1 MKRFS
6 FSLPFI
12 IIVCIIFLT
21 AAFMFTNHPEAIAE
35 VTKAVQVQ
43 KEIWTEPHDSVQSEI
58 QNGIKPDFEGIE
70 IPLCKGTGSNVPDD
84 GHSHEIITHSGYTL
98 CYREEYEQPEWVAYE
113 LDTEKLVKAAER
125 QNNFRSDPA
134 VSTDSATPDD
144 YRKSGYDRGHL
155 APAADMAYDEKIMS
169 ESFFMSNMSP
179 QLPAFNRGI
188 WKYLEEEVRR
198 FAERFDK
205 IYIVTGPVL
214 EKDEYPVIG
223 SNNVAIPEYYYKVIY
238 APAGK
243 DGKPEMIAFI
253 LPNEKSGES
262 FWNYATTVDEVEQRT
277 GIDFFHILDDTIE
290 NAMEAECNTDSWN
303 GKE

>member
-1 MKRFS
+1 
-6 FSLPFI
+6 
-12 IIVCIIFLT
+12 
-21 AAFMFTNHPEAIAE
+21 
-35 VTKAVQVQ
+35 
-43 KEIWTEPHDSVQSEI
+43 
-58 QNGIKPDFEGIE
+58 
-70 IPLCKGTGSNVPDD
+70 
-84 GHSHEIITHSGYTL
+84 
-98 CYREEYEQPEWVAYE
+98 
-113 LDTEKLVKAAER
+113 
-125 QNNFRSDPA
+125 
-134 VSTDSATPDD
+134 
-144 YRKSGYDRGHL
+144 
-155 APAADMAYDEKIMS
+155 MAYDEKIMS

-188 WKYLEEEVRR
+188 WKYLEKEVRR

-214 EKDEYPVIG
+214 EKDEYPAIG